1 MLHLR
6 GKRRN
11 NYQFTLRQVKQ
22 KFQSFNVESI
32 SQVSST
38 VLADQRANQ
47 SISEAKGKKHSRKF
61 TFVLN
66 PADFWGCHI
75 RVLED

>member
-22 KFQSFNVESI
+22 KFQSFNLESI

-47 SISEAKGKKHSRKF
+47 SISEAKEKKHSRKF
-61 TFVLN
+61 TFMLN
-66 PADFWGCHI
+66 PADLGGCHS
-75 RVLED
+75 RVFED

>member
-11 NYQFTLRQVKQ
+11 SYQFTVKQVKQ
-22 KFQSFNVESI
+22 KFQSFNLESI

-38 VLADQRANQ
+38 VLADQRGNQ
-47 SISEAKGKKHSRKF
+47 SISEAEEKKHSRKF
-61 TFVLN
+61 IFMLN
-66 PADFWGCHI
+66 PADFGGCHI
-75 RVLED
+75 GVFED